1 MSNFSQDQGNQGIA
15 RPACRMREQANPQID
30 AEIAEKGHLWMETRK
45 LNAMSWQ
52 TWKTRIAREWLWFIF
67 TVAGSSLL
75 WYLVSCF
82 FTEFWET
89 QKIILLRLLS
99 PEGGCV
105 IKGRFEVIACLD
117 VLTLMFVYILRF
129 TAWSKRQIKYGMK

>member
-1 MSNFSQDQGNQGIA
+1 MIILTHVRLWRNVQCKRIVFIPICFSLCQNISS
-15 RPACRMREQANPQID
+15 
-30 AEIAEKGHLWMETRK
+30 RK

-75 WYLVSCF
+75 WYLVYCF
-82 FTEFWET
+82 FTEFWESL
-89 QKIILLRLLS
+89 KIILLRLLS

-117 VLTLMFVYILRF
+117 VLSLMFVYILRF

>member
-1 MSNFSQDQGNQGIA
+1 MD
-15 RPACRMREQANPQID
+15 
-30 AEIAEKGHLWMETRK
+30 TRK
-45 LNAMSWQ
+45 LNAMSRQ
-52 TWKTRIAREWLWFIF
+52 RWKARIAREWLWFIF

-82 FTEFWET
+82 FTEFWEIL
-89 QKIILLRLLS
+89 KISLLRLLS
-99 PEGGCV
+99 PEGGYV

>member
-1 MSNFSQDQGNQGIA
+1 MIILTHVRLWRNVQRKRIISIHICFSL
-15 RPACRMREQANPQID
+15 CQIF
-30 AEIAEKGHLWMETRK
+30 HFWMETRK

-82 FTEFWET
+82 FTEFWESL
-89 QKIILLRLLS
+89 KIILLRLLS

-105 IKGRFEVIACLD
+105 IKGRYEVIACLD
-117 VLTLMFVYILRF
+117 VLSLMFVYILRF
-129 TAWSKRQIKYGMK
+129 TAWSKRQGPMTGKGNQML

>member
-1 MSNFSQDQGNQGIA
+1 
-15 RPACRMREQANPQID
+15 
-30 AEIAEKGHLWMETRK
+30 METRK
-45 LNAMSWQ
+45 LNTMSWER
-52 TWKTRIAREWLWFIF
+52 WKTRIAREWLWFIF

-89 QKIILLRLLS
+89 LKIILLRLLS

-117 VLTLMFVYILRF
+117 VLSLMFVYILRF
-129 TAWSKRQIKYGMK
+129 TAWSKRQIRYGMK